1 MKKEEKKNKIKLSFF
16 FYHYQVL
23 DEDVFELRR
32 VMLYSLIFFE

>member
-1 MKKEEKKNKIKLSFF
+1 MKKEEKKQDLAEFF